1 MQLKKVLD
9 KKAVEYGKFDIA
21 RMPRI
26 YAKIKD
32 KIKLPKIIQ
41 IIGTNGKG
49 STGRFLATYLYKSNF
64 RVGHFTSPHIEKL
77 NERFWLNG
85 ELITNKDLEEVN
97 QKFKKILLKKYR
109 DELSYFEYLTFLAI
123 IYFQDVDYLIL
134 EAGLGGEFDSTS
146 VFENILTLI
155 TPIGIDH
162 QEFLGNSIKEI
173 ATTKLKA
180 IQKEA
185 IISKQK
191 FQKVYDEAKQF
202 RVTKA
207 QNILN
212 QREKKDVKQF
222 IKKSNLPPF
231 QKINLLLALA
241 CIKRLN
247 ISPNIKLL
255 KNFIFKGRYE
265 RISKNILL
273 DVGHN
278 LLATEEIIKLYK
290 KKKVILLYN
299 TFFDKNFKDMLSKL
313 KSIIEWLE
321 IVEIKHNRVVKK
333 RELIKTLEVLDIKYK
348 TFKEID
354 KNKEY
359 LVFGSFIVAQQFLK
373 RFKNQKYQR

>member
-64 RVGHFTSPHIEKL
+64 QVGHFTSPHIEKL

-85 ELITNKDLEEVN
+85 ELITNKNLEEVN